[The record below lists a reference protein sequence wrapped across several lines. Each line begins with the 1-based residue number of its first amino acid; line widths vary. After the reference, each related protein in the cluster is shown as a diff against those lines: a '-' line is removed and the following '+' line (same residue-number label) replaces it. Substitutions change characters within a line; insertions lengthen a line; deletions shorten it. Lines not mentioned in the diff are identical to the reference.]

1 MQFAVSLLATQMAFA
16 CERPEEGAAAQSG
29 LWAWDIVSEGK
40 PRGLLVLAGHAA
52 DHETNNNIEIH
63 GFAS

>member
-1 MQFAVSLLATQMAFA
+1 VSVPKK
-16 CERPEEGAAAQSG
+16 EPPAQSG

-40 PRGLLVLAGHAA
+40 LRGLLVLAGHAA

-63 GFAS
+63 GLTS

>member
-1 MQFAVSLLATQMAFA
+1 VSVPKKEPPAH
-16 CERPEEGAAAQSG
+16 SG
-29 LWAWDIVSEGK
+29 LWAWDIVSDGK
-40 PRGLLVLAGHAA
+40 PRGLLVLAGRAA